1 MISKQMYKILQ
12 KIPHSPERI
21 TLKELRK
28 KVKIDVSVMWS
39 ILEDAMNCNYIVY
52 ASRNPYNDIQQSPFY
67 LTEAGQ
73 IEIEE
78 YGRENSSSKKATWA
92 LVISG
97 LSFLASVAAVIVACI
112 VK

>member
-1 MISKQMYKILQ
+1 MISKQMYKILK

-21 TLKELRK
+21 TLKELRE
-28 KVKIDVSVMWS
+28 KVKIDVSLMWN
-39 ILEDAMNCNYIVY
+39 ILEDAMDCNYIVY
-52 ASRNPYNDIQQSPFY
+52 ASRNPYNDIKQSPFY

-78 YGRENSSSKKATWA
+78 YGREKNSSKKATWA

-97 LSFLASVAAVIVACI
+97 LSFIASVVAIIVSC
-112 VK
+112 VVQ